1 MTRNND
7 MDFETIVECMFGDDE
22 TKVDDEYQTDAVKER
37 VTDDEVKAFADEKR
51 KFNDESQTTAVKAQ
65 VVDDESQTV
74 VVEDQVVDD
83 DGKTVTVESP
93 KITYEEGVER
103 LKQLSHQIKEIGI
116 YDEIIEA
123 CNKHDLAG
131 LNKITE
137 KYDKEVKQICDQM
150 DQIMKQMPYP
160 YSY

>member
-1 MTRNND
+1 MARKSD
-7 MDFETIVECMFGDDE
+7 VDFETCFKSLVGN
-22 TKVDDEYQTDAVKER
+22 R
-37 VTDDEVKAFADEKR
+37 H
-51 KFNDESQTTAVKAQ
+51 
-65 VVDDESQTV
+65 QTV

-83 DGKTVTVESP
+83 DGKTVATESP
-93 KITYEEGVER
+93 KMTYEEGVEW
-103 LKQLSHQIKEIGI
+103 LKKLSHQIKELGL

-137 KYDKEVKQICDQM
+137 KYDKEVHRICNQM

>member
-1 MTRNND
+1 MARKSD
-7 MDFETIVECMFGDDE
+7 VDFETCFKSLVGN
-22 TKVDDEYQTDAVKER
+22 R
-37 VTDDEVKAFADEKR
+37 H
-51 KFNDESQTTAVKAQ
+51 
-65 VVDDESQTV
+65 QTV

-83 DGKTVTVESP
+83 DGKTVATESP
-93 KITYEEGVER
+93 KMTYEEGVER
-103 LKQLSHQIKEIGI
+103 LKKLSHQIKELGL

-137 KYDKEVKQICDQM
+137 KYDKEVHRICNQM

-160 YSY
+160 YSYYSSCKCRILSKQEKGARNLAPLFI

>member
-1 MTRNND
+1 MARKSD
-7 MDFETIVECMFGDDE
+7 VDFETCFESLVG
-22 TKVDDEYQTDAVKER
+22 
-37 VTDDEVKAFADEKR
+37 KR
-51 KFNDESQTTAVKAQ
+51 H
-65 VVDDESQTV
+65 QTV

-93 KITYEEGVER
+93 KMTYEEGVER
-103 LKQLSHQIKEIGI
+103 LKQLSHQITEIGI
-116 YDEIIEA
+116 YDEIMEA